1 MILVASYLS
10 DSYMSHFSA
19 IFFEK
24 KQKQRTP
31 PAIFFHI
38 SGSELTK

>member
-24 KQKQRTP
+24 KTKTTYSSRD
-31 PAIFFHI
+31 FFSI
-38 SGSELTK
+38 